1 MNTHI
6 QIRNVDRTV
15 HRILKMRAAENDMT
29 LTDYLKR
36 LLEQEVRRPTL
47 KEWAERAAKLPPVAI
62 TNEEI
67 VQSIREDRDS
77 R

>member
-6 QIRNVDRTV
+6 QIRNVDKAV
-15 HRILKMRAAENDMT
+15 HRKLKMRAAENDMT

-36 LLEQEVRRPTL
+36 LLELEVQRPTL
-47 KEWAERAAKLPPVAI
+47 KEWSEQAAKLPPVAI
-62 TNEEI
+62 TSDEI
-67 VQSIREDRDS
+67 VQAIREDRGS